1 VKYWSSLLQLEDPST
16 LYSFLGSLR
25 RWMGSCRYFA
35 YCRFM
40 KCSMALKSRSATVLA
55 LFDFVRIKE

>member
-1 VKYWSSLLQLEDPST
+1 
-16 LYSFLGSLR
+16 
-25 RWMGSCRYFA
+25 MGSCRYFA